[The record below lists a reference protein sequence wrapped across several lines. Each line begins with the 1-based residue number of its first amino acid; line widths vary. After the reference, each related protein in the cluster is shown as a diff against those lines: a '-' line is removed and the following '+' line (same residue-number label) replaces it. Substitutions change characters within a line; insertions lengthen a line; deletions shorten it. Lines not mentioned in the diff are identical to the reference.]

1 MKARVLISGLSKAC
15 RAVLSKESKL
25 NADYIQRQ
33 PNNIPT
39 GSRVAKLSSEDS
51 FTNIRNNCVLSLTS
65 ISEQFDAVGITNINI
80 HHEPLGCQMTA
91 PQQWWDVVWNAGFR
105 SLLNQLSED
114 EQKVFEKVHREEIAE
129 LLGEEGIWFNTEVL
143 IAVGEK

>member
-1 MKARVLISGLSKAC
+1 
-15 RAVLSKESKL
+15 
-25 NADYIQRQ
+25 
-33 PNNIPT
+33 
-39 GSRVAKLSSEDS
+39 
-51 FTNIRNNCVLSLTS
+51 
-65 ISEQFDAVGITNINI
+65 
-80 HHEPLGCQMTA
+80 
-91 PQQWWDVVWNAGFR
+91 VVWNAGFR